1 MTNYDLYGFSGN
13 CLSEARDLLCSLLNI
28 NFHER
33 DGTYQGGIYF
43 LSGDRRHEHFMLKEN
58 VDPFDDSPE
67 EVEFSDYRYLL
78 YVNNTSRPLELRANI
93 LSSDKFILLR
103 RESLR

>member
-1 MTNYDLYGFSGN
+1 
-13 CLSEARDLLCSLLNI
+13 
-28 NFHER
+28 
-33 DGTYQGGIYF
+33 
-43 LSGDRRHEHFMLKEN
+43 MLKEN